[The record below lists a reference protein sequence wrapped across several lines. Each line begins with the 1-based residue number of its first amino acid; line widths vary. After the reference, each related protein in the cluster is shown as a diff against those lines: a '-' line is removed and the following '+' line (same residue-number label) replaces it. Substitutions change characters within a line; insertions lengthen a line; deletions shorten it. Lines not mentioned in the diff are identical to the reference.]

1 MCENLL
7 ADVSHRRTSNFFF
20 LTMLLY
26 MEWRSLGLSM
36 SSVQHPWYIPRVV
49 YHFWSGV
56 LLLVAK
62 CICQRLNSLLVGAC
76 RTLHLQHSL
85 WVCIMESYYFHI
97 INPFFD
103 DISTIDW
110 PFRYD
115 HHRNSNF
122 GYDSHFPSEPHGIR
136 AAASI
141 QATII
146 CQSSM
151 IPPTCDGFPRTH
163 TQTLASVTC
172 NTVTPNGINHVSLSV
187 GQYSVRAGSSWTKF
201 IFEDVHFRTNSRAT
215 LPATH
220 PQHPLSQI
228 VDILSVSFHDLQS
241 QKFANFSK
249 LMEHIADST
258 NNTNFAS
265 SAHNSEGSTTFT
277 STILSNATAFNDPN
291 AADDAGNIAN
301 QQPRERRAA
310 ITLAFVECLLGVV
323 ECGVGVRGGNERAKR
338 VGAKAIQNG
347 AESART
353 VLKREDIAEGMIEEQ
368 LNRVVKLVLLLFEQR
383 FWQST
388 WNNIKH
394 YTLLFWI
401 LYVRPCVLVILGWFG
416 RGQRVAQ
423 EWSIWYVTYNFFVH
437 TTNARFS
444 LIYRTRTH
452 IFYLLI
458 LVCLDIR
465 TNSITRNFCMVV
477 GSVLYCVRVSRYV
490 AFNYLSAHTH
500 VCCSFK

>member
-1 MCENLL
+1 
-7 ADVSHRRTSNFFF
+7 
-20 LTMLLY
+20 
-26 MEWRSLGLSM
+26 
-36 SSVQHPWYIPRVV
+36 
-49 YHFWSGV
+49 
-56 LLLVAK
+56 
-62 CICQRLNSLLVGAC
+62 
-76 RTLHLQHSL
+76 
-85 WVCIMESYYFHI
+85 
-97 INPFFD
+97 
-103 DISTIDW
+103 
-110 PFRYD
+110 
-115 HHRNSNF
+115 
-122 GYDSHFPSEPHGIR
+122 
-136 AAASI
+136 
-141 QATII
+141 
-146 CQSSM
+146 
-151 IPPTCDGFPRTH
+151 
-163 TQTLASVTC
+163 
-172 NTVTPNGINHVSLSV
+172 
-187 GQYSVRAGSSWTKF
+187 
-201 IFEDVHFRTNSRAT
+201 
-215 LPATH
+215 
-220 PQHPLSQI
+220 
-228 VDILSVSFHDLQS
+228 
-241 QKFANFSK
+241 
-249 LMEHIADST
+249 MEHIADST

-423 EWSIWYVTYNFFVH
+423 E
-437 TTNARFS
+437 
-444 LIYRTRTH
+444 
-452 IFYLLI
+452 
-458 LVCLDIR
+458 
-465 TNSITRNFCMVV
+465 
-477 GSVLYCVRVSRYV
+477 
-490 AFNYLSAHTH
+490 
-500 VCCSFK
+500 